1 MKRILAVLA
10 AVALFSCND
19 TVSINSR
26 AVEEIKQD
34 ADSLA
39 GKIERKVEQGWDS
52 TKSKAK
58 DLKESIEDRWDSS
71 KRARK
76 DTGK

>member
-1 MKRILAVLA
+1 MKGILTAFLA
-10 AVALFSCND
+10 AALFSCND

-39 GKIERKVEQGWDS
+39 GKIEQKVEQGWDS
-52 TKSKAK
+52 TKSKAR
-58 DLKESIEDRWDSS
+58 DLKERIEDRWDSS

-76 DTGK
+76 DSAN

>member
-1 MKRILAVLA
+1 MKGVFTLLVLA
-10 AVALFSCND
+10 TLLSCND
-19 TVSINSR
+19 TVRINSQE
-26 AVEEIKQD
+26 VEEIKRD

-39 GKIERKVEQGWDS
+39 GKIEQKVEQGWDS
-52 TKSKAK
+52 TRSKAK

-76 DTGK
+76 DTGN

>member
-1 MKRILAVLA
+1 MKGILTVLA
-10 AVALFSCND
+10 AVALLSCND

-26 AVEEIKQD
+26 AVEEIKKD

-39 GKIERKVEQGWDS
+39 GKIERKVEEGWDS

-58 DLKESIEDRWDSS
+58 DLKESIGDRWDSS

-76 DTGK
+76 DTGD

>member
-1 MKRILAVLA
+1 MKGILTVLVT
-10 AVALFSCND
+10 VALLSCND

-26 AVEEIKQD
+26 AVEEIKRD

-39 GKIERKVEQGWDS
+39 GKIEQKVEQGWDS

-71 KRARK
+71 KRAGK
-76 DTGK
+76 DTGN

>member
-1 MKRILAVLA
+1 LVT
-10 AVALFSCND
+10 VALLSCND

-26 AVEEIKQD
+26 RLEEIEKD

-52 TKSKAK
+52 TKAKAK
-58 DLKESIEDRWDSS
+58 DLKEKIGNRRDSL
-71 KRARK
+71 KKEQK
-76 DTGK
+76 DTLN